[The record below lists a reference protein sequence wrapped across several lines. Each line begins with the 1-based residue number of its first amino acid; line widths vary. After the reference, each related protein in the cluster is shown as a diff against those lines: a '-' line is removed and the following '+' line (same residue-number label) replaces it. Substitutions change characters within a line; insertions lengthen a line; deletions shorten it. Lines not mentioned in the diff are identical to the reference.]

1 MFLRDSIGNLDKVD
15 LYCDVVEFY
24 GVIPEAGL
32 YCNVV
37 GILLALY
44 LKLLWRDV
52 GDIDGVVCGEM
63 LAHVYSVEPE
73 ILM

>member
-1 MFLRDSIGNLDKVD
+1 MWRDSIGNLDKVN
-15 LYCDVVEFY
+15 LYCDVVEILWSNTRSGFVLQCR
-24 GVIPEAGL
+24 G
-32 YCNVV
+32 NFV
-37 GILLALY
+37 GIVPEVD
-44 LKLLWRDV
+44 LWRDV

>member
-1 MFLRDSIGNLDKVD
+1 MLW
-15 LYCDVVEFY
+15 EFY

-44 LKLLWRDV
+44 LKLL
-52 GDIDGVVCGEM
+52 CGEM